1 VFSFTTLALCIVNAF
16 ELSKLKQKEE
26 EEEEKVQ
33 TN

>member
-1 VFSFTTLALCIVNAF
+1 VNAF

-33 TN
+33 TNLTK